1 MSTNNITATAPS
13 LSGFSPLGSLRGL
26 LANYRAWRQRRDV
39 YLGTLRELSMLSDRD
54 LADLGLSRADFHY
67 LATQEARK
75 I

>member
-1 MSTNNITATAPS
+1 MTTNNITASAPS
-13 LSGFSPLGSLRGL
+13 LSGNALLSGLRGL
-26 LANYRAWRQRRDV
+26 LANYRIWRQRRDV
-39 YLGTLRELSMLSDRD
+39 YLETIRELSMLSDRD